1 MHSFNNN
8 NGTIT
13 RNKTLFLVPWEKQ
26 REKTQHQRTGVE
38 KLNTH
43 IINSKQCPKMIQKV
57 LQKMT
62 NTQYKL
68 SGFPKG
74 GKKNQLV
81 IAFFSLL

>member
-1 MHSFNNN
+1 
-8 NGTIT
+8 
-13 RNKTLFLVPWEKQ
+13 
-26 REKTQHQRTGVE
+26 
-38 KLNTH
+38 
-43 IINSKQCPKMIQKV
+43 MIQKV